1 MQIDFLLAEHQR
13 QPVSAAIRRCE
24 LLQFHAKRITIKG
37 GGAFYV
43 GRGQHDMVDTLD
55 HHIGPRFPVQGSWF
69 LGPAQPSPNMTFRAD
84 IAIQ

>member
-1 MQIDFLLAEHQR
+1 MRVEWRRSIMQIDFLLAEHQR

-55 HHIGPRFPVQGSWF
+55 HHIGPRFLVLGSWVQ
-69 LGPAQPSPNMTFRAD
+69 LSQAQT
-84 IAIQ
+84 